1 MPEAER
7 PRTQGDKPAIPD
19 QVPLPRPQ
27 TQRGAWLYGLLA
39 LLALYL
45 FIAAIKLMGHG
56 LKTAAADPGAE
67 AQIKEMFQFAFN
79 PFVGLC
85 IGVLVTSIVQSSSFT
100 TSMTVVFVGAGQLS
114 LAQAIPIVMG
124 ANIGTSVTNSVVSL
138 GHVRRRLEFR
148 RALSGACVHDFFNV
162 ASVLVFFPLE
172 VAFGIFS
179 RPIEALGGAL
189 SKLEFFSFDP
199 TEHVDVVGTAV
210 WPFIAGADWLFSDI
224 LKLPCTWAGG
234 LMALTAILLLFLALS
249 NLVRCLRKLVLNRV
263 SELFRNVL
271 FGRPWTSFA
280 VGATTTTLVQSSSV
294 TTSLAVPLVGAG
306 VLNIYQIYP
315 YTLGANIG
323 TTLTALLAALANSQ
337 SAHGAMGVATALAHL
352 SFNIA
357 GVAVFW
363 PLQQI
368 PISMA
373 RAFARMACRRRW
385 TMAVFLVG
393 AFFALPILVIAIAA
407 LLT

>member
-1 MPEAER
+1 MPEAES
-7 PRTQGDKPAIPD
+7 PRTQGDKPTIPPD
-19 QVPLPRPQ
+19 VPLPRPQ
-27 TQRGAWLYGLLA
+27 TQRGAWLYGILA
-39 LLALYL
+39 FLALYL
-45 FIAAIKLMGHG
+45 FIVAIKLMGHG
-56 LKTAAADPGAE
+56 LKTAATDPATE
-67 AQIKEMFQFAFN
+67 ARISDMFAFAFN

-100 TSMTVVFVGAGQLS
+100 TSMTVVFVGAGQLE

-124 ANIGTSVTNSVVSL
+124 ANIGTSVTNLVVSL
-138 GHVRRRLEFR
+138 GHVRRRMEFR
-148 RALSGACVHDFFNV
+148 RALAGACVHDFFNV
-162 ASVLVFFPLE
+162 CSVLLFFPLE
-172 VAFGIFS
+172 LAFGIFS
-179 RPIEALGGAL
+179 RPIESLAGAMSQL
-189 SKLEFFSFDP
+189 DFFRFDP

-210 WPFIAGADWLFSDI
+210 WPFLAGADWLITD
-224 LKLPCTWAGG
+224 LLNLPCTWAGG
-234 LMALTAILLLFLALS
+234 LMALAAILLLFVALTQ
-249 NLVRCLRKLVLNRV
+249 LVRCLRKLVLNRV

-323 TTLTALLAALANSQ
+323 TTFTSLLAALANAQ
-337 SAHGAMGVATALAHL
+337 SAHGAQGVATGLAHL
-352 SFNIA
+352 AFNLA

-373 RAFARMACRRRW
+373 QAFARMACRRRW
-385 TMAVFLVG
+385 TMAVFLIG
-393 AFFALPILVIAIAA
+393 MFFALPILVITIAA
-407 LLT
+407 LVT

>member
-1 MPEAER
+1 MPEAES
-7 PRTQGDKPAIPD
+7 PRTQEHKPI
-19 QVPLPRPQ
+19 VPAAVVVPRPA
-27 TQRGAWLYGLLA
+27 TQRGGWLYA
-39 LLALYL
+39 LLAMFALYI
-45 FIAAIKLMGHG
+45 FIVAIKLMGHG
-56 LKTAAADPGAE
+56 LKTAAADPATE
-67 AQIKEMFQFAFN
+67 AQIKEMFNFAFN

-85 IGVLVTSIVQSSSFT
+85 IGILVTSIVQSSSFT

-124 ANIGTSVTNSVVSL
+124 ANIGTSVTNLVVSL

-148 RALSGACVHDFFNV
+148 RALAGACVHDFFNV
-162 ASVLVFFPLE
+162 CSVLLFFPLE
-172 VAFGIFS
+172 VAFGVFS
-179 RPIEALGGAL
+179 RPIESLGGAL
-189 SKLEFFSFDP
+189 SRLSFFAFDP
-199 TEHVDVVGTAV
+199 KESMDFVGRAV
-210 WPFIAGADWLFSDI
+210 WPFLAGADWLVKDV
-224 LKLPCTWAGG
+224 LRLPPTWAGG
-234 LMALTAILLLFLALS
+234 LMAIAAILLLFVALS
-249 NLVRCLRKLVLNRV
+249 NLVHCLRKLVLNRI

-294 TTSLAVPLVGAG
+294 TTSLAVPLVGSG
-306 VLNIYQIYP
+306 VLTLPQIYP

-323 TTLTALLAALANSQ
+323 TTFTCLLAAMANAH
-337 SAHGAMGVATALAHL
+337 SAQGALGVATALAHL
-352 SFNIA
+352 CFNIA

-407 LLT
+407 LLK